1 MCSRLPDRLPPSP
14 HKPLIVFTSYLCC
27 VLLFPLCLGLI
38 KRSVGTAGFDVK
50 TGILFL
56 VNFIIYS
63 TSFALDSLN
72 ILRDL
77 EI

>member
-1 MCSRLPDRLPPSP
+1 MLR
-14 HKPLIVFTSYLCC
+14 IAYIFYLCSAP
-27 VLLFPLCLGLI
+27 LFPLCLGLI
-38 KRSVGTAGFDVK
+38 KQFVGIVGFDVK
-50 TGILFL
+50 TGILFS
-56 VNFIIYS
+56 VNFIMYS